1 MKSATTR
8 IVLHRVFAIL
18 VIAIIAAGCTREAKF
33 RLESGHGT
41 SITRQQL
48 RQNWSNYFIHYNT
61 RIVVFD
67 PVFDRLTIQ
76 VGDGWALVEYSK
88 ELDAIFQRLDLMSRE
103 GLTDIY
109 QIVDS
114 QGILYGYLIYASGDI
129 VSFKKID
136 ENKIKI
142 YYQPRRSPD
151 AP

>member
-1 MKSATTR
+1 MKYTT
-8 IVLHRVFAIL
+8 IKLSLYKVFAVFVL
-18 VIAIIAAGCTREAKF
+18 TIITSGCAQETKF
-33 RLESGHGT
+33 RLQSGHDTG
-41 SITRQQL
+41 ITRQQL
-48 RQNWSNYFIHYNT
+48 QQNWSDYFIHYNT

-88 ELDAIFQRLDLMSRE
+88 ELDAIFQRLDLMPRE
-103 GLTDIY
+103 GLTEIY

-114 QGILYGYLIYASGDI
+114 QGILYGYLVYASGDL

-136 ENKIKI
+136 ENTMKI
-142 YYQPRRSPD
+142 YYQPRRAPD